1 MITKLKQLWIQAFG
15 DSPESVDAFFATGYA
30 PVRSAVIYRD
40 DRPVSALYWLDYR
53 WGEEKL
59 AYIYAVATEEQFRGQ
74 GLGRQLMEQ
83 AHRQLREQ
91 GYAGAVLVPAE
102 EYLVHWYEKQGYQ
115 VFFRAKRQ
123 EITASTA
130 IPVTRITAEQYAV
143 MRREK
148 KPEAPQ
154 PEKELY
160 NYFATYGSFYM
171 AENCLFAVAVQGNT
185 AYFQEFL
192 GDPRDLPYAVAALG
206 ARTGIVRLPDREVP
220 FAMIYRFT
228 DGPLPDYFSF
238 ALD

>member
-1 MITKLKQLWIQAFG
+1 MITKLKQLWMQTFG
-15 DSPESVDAFFATGYA
+15 DSQESVDAFFSTGYDQNH
-30 PVRSAVIYRD
+30 SAVIFRED
-40 DRPVSALYWLDYR
+40 QPISALYWLDYR

-59 AYIYAVATEEQFRGQ
+59 AYIYAVATEERFRGQ
-74 GLGRQLMEQ
+74 GYVRQLMEQ

-102 EYLVHWYEKQGYQ
+102 THLVQWYEKQGYQ
-115 VFFRAKRQ
+115 VFYQAQKQ

-130 IPVTRITAEQYAV
+130 IPATRITAEQYTV

-160 NYFATYGSFYM
+160 AYFATYGSFYM
-171 AENCLFAVAVQGNT
+171 AEDCLLAAAVQGDKV
-185 AYFQEFL
+185 YFQEFL
-192 GDPRDLPYAVAALG
+192 GDSRKISNAVAALG
-206 ARTGIVRLPDREVP
+206 AKTGIIHFPDREAP
-220 FAMIYRFT
+220 FAMIYRIT